1 MKQIDSS
8 FAQTL
13 LVIAIISAVFVIGFL
28 WWDNTQNLNP
38 AIPNINNGVNQTVPQ
53 LTPTPVPPK
62 TESINSIE
70 TDFNKIDSTK
80 YENQV
85 DLGQTQLGTD
95 ASAL

>member
-28 WWDNTQNLNP
+28 WWDNTQNTNFP
-38 AIPNINNGVNQTVPQ
+38 TPGANTNHVIPQ
-53 LTPTPVPPK
+53 LTPTPTPPK

-80 YENQV
+80 YETQV
-85 DLGQTQLGTD
+85 DAGQTQLGTD